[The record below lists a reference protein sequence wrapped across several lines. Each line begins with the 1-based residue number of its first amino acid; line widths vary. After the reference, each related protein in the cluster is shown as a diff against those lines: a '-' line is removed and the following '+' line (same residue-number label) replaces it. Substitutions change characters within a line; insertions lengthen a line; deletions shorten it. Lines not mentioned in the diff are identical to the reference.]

1 MHAHV
6 HMDICRKLAM
16 DSNVNV
22 VYWTIVFLVIN
33 KTFTLVAE
41 NREWLQIRM
50 SDSLFDVC
58 DVF

>member
-1 MHAHV
+1 
-6 HMDICRKLAM
+6 MDIRRKLAT

-33 KTFTLVAE
+33 KTFTLVTE
-41 NREWLQIRM
+41 NRERLQIRM